1 MKCPACSRNAMSF
14 GKSMMVFNPR
24 RIRCQKCDAELKLSR
39 QWVSAFWVNVA
50 AAFVLGALYALLYN
64 LISSDNA
71 AIFLIVWIAAAF
83 CYSLV
88 FWQFA
93 TYEVMPIE
101 RTSA

>member
-1 MKCPACSRNAMSF
+1 MIAIFLIAAGIARTIFAFKAGSF
-14 GKSMMVFNPR
+14 GKGV
-24 RIRCQKCDAELKLSR
+24 L
-39 QWVSAFWVNVA
+39 
-50 AAFVLGALYALLYN
+50 AFVLGALYALLYN

-93 TYEVMPIE
+93 TYEAMPIE
-101 RTSA
+101 RTSS